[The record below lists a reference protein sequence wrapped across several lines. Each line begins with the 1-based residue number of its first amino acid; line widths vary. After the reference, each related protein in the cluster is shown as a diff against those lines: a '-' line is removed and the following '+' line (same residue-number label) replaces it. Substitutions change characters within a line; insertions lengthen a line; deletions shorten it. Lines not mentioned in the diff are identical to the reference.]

1 MNHVIRCS
9 LLLATIGMGYLIYTT
24 SSVEGDK
31 RVNSLVDISDKAK
44 SPLPMLPLAQQDGIR
59 RIQLPSQVEVL
70 VYEGQQDE
78 AVDLDDMAF
87 IVDDNEVRNVG
98 PLLNA
103 NDMSLVYDDSPQRNV
118 GPIMD
123 ANDMSLVYDDSPQR
137 NVGPMMDANDM
148 SLVYDDRPQRNV
160 GPLLNAN
167 DSLLVYDNR
176 PKHNVGK
183 ILDANTQ

>member
-1 MNHVIRCS
+1 
-9 LLLATIGMGYLIYTT
+9 
-24 SSVEGDK
+24 
-31 RVNSLVDISDKAK
+31 
-44 SPLPMLPLAQQDGIR
+44 MLPLAQQDGIR

-118 GPIMD
+118 GP
-123 ANDMSLVYDDSPQR
+123 L
-137 NVGPMMDANDM
+137 MDANDM

-160 GPLLNAN
+160 CTKFSHLLTRV
-167 DSLLVYDNR
+167 DPIIGGDYVLVEGFLSVCR
-176 PKHNVGK
+176 
-183 ILDANTQ
+183 

>member
-1 MNHVIRCS
+1 V
-9 LLLATIGMGYLIYTT
+9 GYLIYTT

-70 VYEGQQDE
+70 VYEGQHDV

-87 IVDDNEVRNVG
+87 IVDDNEV
-98 PLLNA
+98 
-103 NDMSLVYDDSPQRNV
+103 RNV

>member
-1 MNHVIRCS
+1 
-9 LLLATIGMGYLIYTT
+9 
-24 SSVEGDK
+24 
-31 RVNSLVDISDKAK
+31 
-44 SPLPMLPLAQQDGIR
+44 MLPLAQQDGIR

-98 PLLNA
+98 PLMNA
-103 NDMSLVYDDSPQRNV
+103 NDR
-118 GPIMD
+118 
-123 ANDMSLVYDDSPQR
+123 
-137 NVGPMMDANDM
+137 
-148 SLVYDDRPQRNV
+148 
-160 GPLLNAN
+160 
-167 DSLLVYDNR
+167 LLVYDNR